1 MTRIRFWWIVLAAG
15 LIAALSMGI
24 RQGFGLY
31 LEPMT
36 NALDIS
42 RQAFGFAIA
51 LQNLIWGLCQPFAG
65 MLADRFGAGRVLLF
79 GGACYV
85 AGLALA
91 AVSTD
96 AASLHV
102 TLGVLIG
109 IGLSGTTWPVVLG
122 AVGRLV
128 PDRERSMAL
137 GLVTAGGSLG
147 MFVLIPTTQR
157 LLAAYGWSYT
167 LLLFAGAALLVPVLS
182 RALRA
187 PSRVH
192 GASLSHELP
201 LRKALADASG
211 YRDYWLLNA
220 GFFVC
225 GFHVMFIA
233 THLPAYLID
242 QGISSRI
249 AAYALA
255 MIGLANIAGSYLCG
269 ALGGRFSRRLLLSY
283 LYLARAVV
291 IGGFLVIPLTPL
303 SAMVFAA
310 LIGLLWLGTVPLTSG
325 LVGQMFG
332 ARYLSTLFGIV
343 FLSHQLGTFLGAWVG
358 GYVFDRTGSY
368 DAVWIA
374 SIILGLLAAGLHL
387 PIRES
392 SYYPTVREPA

>member
-1 MTRIRFWWIVLAAG
+1 MTRLRFWSIVVAAG
-15 LIAALSMGI
+15 LIAALAMGI
-24 RQGFGLY
+24 RQAFGLY

-36 NALDIS
+36 HALGMS
-42 RQAFGFAIA
+42 RQTFGFAIA

-65 MLADRFGAGRVLLF
+65 MLADRYGAGRVLF
-79 GGACYV
+79 IGGACYV
-85 AGLALA
+85 AGLALTA
-91 AVSTD
+91 ISTD
-96 AASLHV
+96 AASLQI
-102 TLGVLIG
+102 TLGALIG
-109 IGLSGTTWPVVLG
+109 IGLSGTTWAVVLG

-137 GLVTAGGSLG
+137 GLVTAGGSFG

-192 GASLSHELP
+192 GVSVSHELP
-201 LRKALADASG
+201 LRTALADASG

-242 QGISSRI
+242 QGISSKI

-255 MIGLANIAGSYLCG
+255 MIGLANVAGSYVWG

-283 LYLARAVV
+283 LYLARSVV
-291 IGGFLVIPLTPL
+291 IGGFLLIPLTPS
-303 SAMVFAA
+303 SAMVFAV

-358 GYVFDRTGSY
+358 GYVFDLTGSY
-368 DAVWIA
+368 DSVWIA
-374 SIILGLLAAGLHL
+374 SVVLGLLAAVLHL
-387 PIRES
+387 PIRETP
-392 SYYPTVREPA
+392 YYQTVRAPT